1 MRKAYLPFGHFFLPS
16 ILLVLIGGG
25 GLYYTIFNEL
35 PTLGPRWLFFFFLV
49 VLITGIFLPLSW
61 LFNARFPT
69 TPPVEAAV
77 VLREALW
84 FGIYIALLA
93 WFQLGRVLNLPLAV
107 ILAAAFLLIE
117 VLLRIWEHSRWQPTE
132 ESQE

>member
-35 PTLGPRWLFFFFLV
+35 PTLDPAGFSSFSGCFDHRHLSA
-49 VLITGIFLPLSW
+49 LIR

-107 ILAAAFLLIE
+107 ILGSSLPPHRSPAAHLGT
-117 VLLRIWEHSRWQPTE
+117 QPLAAH
-132 ESQE
+132 